1 MSERFTFPALGT
13 QWWVEIFDDIPPDT
27 LAAIKDDS
35 EGFVSAFE
43 ERYSRFKSDSL
54 VSRLNREREIAE
66 PPAEF
71 LELLRFA
78 KQLYLRSNSTFNPLL
93 GHVLEARG
101 YGTAGSENDKSSV
114 NPNPISDLEVS
125 KELVRVHA
133 GSLDFGGFGKG
144 FLIDRLV
151 ERLRSEHSREHF
163 LVNGGG
169 DIFATTRHGEPID
182 IVLEHPTKPGMM
194 LTKTPLI
201 NQGFAASSPFK
212 RQWVRGN
219 ERHTHIVGDIKSEV
233 MFVKAATA
241 AEADAFA
248 TTMLLSE
255 KAEQEHLAQQERL
268 GIAKFNLS
276 DNTMTANQLFM

>member
-1 MSERFTFPALGT
+1 MSDRFTFPALGT
-13 QWWVEIFDDIPPDT
+13 QWWVEIFDDIPPET

-43 ERYSRFKSDSL
+43 ERYSRFKPDSL
-54 VSRLNREREIAE
+54 VSRLNREREIAD

-101 YGTAGSENDKSSV
+101 YGTAGNENGDSSE

-125 KELVRVHA
+125 EESVKIHA

-144 FLIDRLV
+144 YLIDRLV
-151 ERLRSEHSREHF
+151 SQLQHEHGMQHF

-169 DIFATTRHGEPID
+169 DIYATSKQGEPIE

-233 MFVKAATA
+233 MFVKAKTA
-241 AEADAFA
+241 ADADAFA

-255 KAEQEHLAQQERL
+255 KAEQENLAQREQL